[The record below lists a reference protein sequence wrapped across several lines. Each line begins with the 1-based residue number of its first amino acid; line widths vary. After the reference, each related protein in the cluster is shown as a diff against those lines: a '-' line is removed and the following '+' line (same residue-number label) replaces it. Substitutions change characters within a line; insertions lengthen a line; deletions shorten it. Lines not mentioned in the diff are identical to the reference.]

1 MQRHVQK
8 ARQMTSTTISQIV
21 WPRATLAGCIYCTI
35 LRDTR
40 GVALEQDQRFNFFPA
55 SPFCAVTWL
64 FEGDLHGIDH
74 PDQMERPWT
83 GAKVPNPSFSSP
95 LPKPSV
101 SWNPGEVYMIVVVF
115 YPDAFS
121 AMTGLDLSQFSGRPI
136 VEEVLPPS
144 IFEPCR
150 NFLDDVPR
158 EGTEKSLSAL
168 YDRIEIVWAS
178 MRPDGSRPARR
189 LKDWSRSLA
198 LRAAF
203 SGPGRSTRQIARR
216 IKSWTGLSERDL
228 QGLGHS
234 EQLFAKL
241 HEVIQMGDLDWAELA
256 AASGF
261 ADQAHMIRRMR
272 QYTGFTPEQL
282 RQSAGNDEAFWGYRL
297 LRQYFTKLEGE

>member
-1 MQRHVQK
+1 
-8 ARQMTSTTISQIV
+8 MTATTISQIL
-21 WPRATLAGCIYCTI
+21 WPRPALADCLFCTI

-55 SPFCAVTWL
+55 SPFCSVTWM
-64 FEGDLHGIDH
+64 FEGDLYGIDH

-83 GAKVPNPSFSSP
+83 GAKVPNPSIASP

-101 SWNPGEVYMIVVVF
+101 TWNSGEIFMIVAVF

-121 AMTGLDLSQFSGRPI
+121 AMTGLDLSQFIVRPI
-136 VEEVLPPS
+136 TEEVLPPS
-144 IFEPCR
+144 IVEPCR
-150 NFLDDVPR
+150 DFFDAVPR
-158 EGTEKSLSAL
+158 EGAEKCLAAL
-168 YDRIEIVWAS
+168 YDQIEVVWAS
-178 MRPDGSRPARR
+178 TRPDGNRPARR
-189 LKDWSRSLA
+189 LIDWIRSLA
-198 LRAAF
+198 LRAALNG
-203 SGPGRSTRQIARR
+203 SGRSTRQIARR

-241 HEVIQMGDLDWAELA
+241 HEAMQMGDLDWAELA
-256 AASGF
+256 TAAEF

-297 LRQYFTKLEGE
+297 LRQYFAKRD